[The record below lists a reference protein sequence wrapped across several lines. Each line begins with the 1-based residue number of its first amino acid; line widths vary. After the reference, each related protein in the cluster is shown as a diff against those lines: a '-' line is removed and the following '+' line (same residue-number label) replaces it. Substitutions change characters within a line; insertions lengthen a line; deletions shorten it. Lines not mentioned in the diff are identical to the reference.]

1 MTSHNSFWN
10 KLAHSIRALFLRKK
24 VETELDSE
32 LRFHLESHIENNIHT
47 GMSPESARQSALREF
62 GGIELA
68 KEECRDERGTQFLEN
83 LWKDVRFGAR
93 VLRKNPGFTA
103 VAVLTLA
110 LGIGANTAI
119 FSVVSAVLL
128 RPLPYPNHATLLHVH
143 ETHFGSTASTN
154 FTYANFLD
162 LQRNAKSLDNVAAYR
177 PWTFNLTGD
186 GDAEQVFGA
195 QVSANFFSALG
206 IQPFLGRMIRAEDD
220 ALGGENRVAVLSYA
234 LWQNHFGSDLEIIGK
249 TTDVNSQRYLVI
261 GVTPPNF
268 KLPEYAEMWCPLVP
282 AGPLHANRAARLLTV
297 IADLGDGKSLAA
309 ARTELSSRAAQIQ
322 TENPG
327 ATPGLEIGAV
337 SLKES
342 VVAPVRPALMTM
354 VIAVGLLLLIACAN
368 VANLLLARGATRKKE
383 IATRLALGA
392 SRARMMFQ
400 LLTESLMI
408 ASLGGALG
416 CVIASWSLRFIVSLN
431 GELPRFRDITLDWRV
446 LGFTLFVSLLTGI
459 LFGIAPAF
467 ASLKLDL
474 NSSLTER
481 APNSSGARHG
491 GISHPLVA
499 LQFALAM
506 LLLIGA
512 GLLGRS
518 FARLLNVDPG
528 FNADNLLT
536 LRVFLSPVR
545 FPENDPKAA
554 IVLHQML
561 EQVRAIPDVKSVG
574 LVNTLPITGG
584 AATNFAIQA
593 RPALS
598 PRDEPIANINIV
610 DSGYFRAIG
619 IPLVAG
625 REFTENDTQ
634 QSARVMI
641 INQTMAKQFW
651 PNENPIGQR
660 VTMKNWGPPMAGEVV
675 GIVGDTRADGIAE
688 NIYPMIY
695 WPYFQFPQN
704 FNSFVV
710 RADGDPT
717 RLIAP
722 IKERIWSVD
731 RTLPI
736 SKIATMDQLISDS
749 LARLRLNLI
758 LLSTF
763 ATAALLL
770 AAVGIYGVMS
780 YSVSRR
786 TNEMGV
792 RIALGAQASDVLM
805 LILKQGVSVAA
816 LGMAVGIAAALALTR
831 LMSSLLF
838 GISATDPFAF
848 GAVAIALMAV
858 AVLACYI
865 PARRA
870 TRVDPMTALRNE

>member
-1 MTSHNSFWN
+1 MSSHNSIWN
-10 KLAHSIRALFLRKK
+10 KFTHSARGLFRRKK
-24 VETELDSE
+24 AETELDSE
-32 LRFHLESHIENNIHT
+32 LRFHVEAQIDNNIRE
-47 GMSPESARQSALREF
+47 GMSPEAARQSALREF

-68 KEECRDERGTQFLEN
+68 KEECRDERGTRFPEQ
-83 LWKDVRFGAR
+83 LWQDVRFGVR
-93 VLRKNPGFTA
+93 MLRKNPGFTA

-128 RPLPYPNHATLLHVH
+128 RPLPYPNHAKLLHVE
-143 ETHFGSTASTN
+143 ETHFSSAAATN

-162 LQRNAKSLDNVAAYR
+162 LQRNAKTLENVAAYR

-206 IQPFLGRMIRAEDD
+206 IQPFLGRTIRAEDD
-220 ALGGENRVAVLSYA
+220 ALGGDNRVTVLSYA
-234 LWQNHFGSDLEIIGK
+234 LWQSHFGSDLEIIGK
-249 TTDVNSQRYLVI
+249 TKEVNNQRYLII

-268 KLPEYAEMWCPLVP
+268 KLPEYAQMWCPLVP
-282 AGPLHANRAARLLTV
+282 EGPLHDNRAARLLTV
-297 IADLGDGKSLAA
+297 LANLDGGKTLAD
-309 ARTELSSRAAQIQ
+309 ARTELSSLAAQIQ
-322 TENPG
+322 RENPG
-327 ATPGLEIGAV
+327 ATPGLAIAAV
-337 SLKES
+337 PLKET
-342 VVAPVRPALMTM
+342 VVAPVRPALMTL
-354 VIAVGLLLLIACAN
+354 VISVGLLLLIACAN

-392 SRARMMFQ
+392 GRGRIVFQ
-400 LLTESLMI
+400 FLTESLMI

-416 CVIASWSLRFIVSLN
+416 CAISWWSLKFIVALN
-431 GELPRFRDITLDWRV
+431 GEFPRFGEITLDWRV
-446 LGFTLFVSLLTGI
+446 LGFALFISFLTGI

-467 ASLKLDL
+467 ASMKLDL
-474 NSSLTER
+474 NASLKER
-481 APNSSGARHG
+481 APNSSGARRG
-491 GISHPLVA
+491 GISQPLVA

-518 FARLLNVDPG
+518 FVRLLSVDPG
-528 FNADNLLT
+528 FNSENLLT
-536 LRVFLSPVR
+536 MRVFLSPVR

-554 IVLHQML
+554 VVLHQML
-561 EQVRAIPDVKSVG
+561 EQVRAIPGVKSAG

-584 AATNFAIQA
+584 AATNFVIQG

-598 PRDEPIANINIV
+598 PRDEPIANVNIV

-619 IPLVAG
+619 IPLVTG

-641 INQTMAKQFW
+641 INETMAKQFW
-651 PNENPIGQR
+651 ANESPIGKR
-660 VTMKNWGPPMAGEVV
+660 VTMRNWGPPMTGEVV

-688 NIYPMIY
+688 NISPMIY

-731 RTLPI
+731 KTLPI

-749 LARLRLNLI
+749 LARRRLNMI
-758 LLSTF
+758 LLSIF
-763 ATAALLL
+763 ATVALLL

-792 RIALGAQASDVLM
+792 RIALGAQATDVLI
-805 LILKQGVSVAA
+805 LILKQGLSVAA

-838 GISATDPFAF
+838 GVSATDPFAF
-848 GAVAIALMAV
+848 GAVAIALVIV
-858 AVLACYI
+858 ALVACYI

>member
-1 MTSHNSFWN
+1 MALQNSFWN
-10 KLAHSIRALFLRKK
+10 KITHSIRALFRRTKT
-24 VETELDSE
+24 ESELDSE
-32 LRFHLESHIENNIHT
+32 LRFHLESQVENNIRA
-47 GMSPESARQSALREF
+47 GMSPEAARQSALREF
-62 GGIELA
+62 GGVELA

-93 VLRKNPGFTA
+93 MLRKNPGFTT

-119 FSVVSAVLL
+119 FSVVGAVLL
-128 RPLPYPNHATLLHVH
+128 RPLPYPNHAKLLHVN

-162 LQRNAKSLDNVAAYR
+162 LQRNTKLLDNVAAYR

-234 LWQNHFGSDLEIIGK
+234 LWQSHFGSDLEIVGN
-249 TTDVNSQRYLVI
+249 TTDVNSQRYLII

-268 KLPEYAEMWCPLVP
+268 RLPDYAEMWCPLV
-282 AGPLHANRAARLLTV
+282 AGGTLHDNRAARLLNV

-309 ARTELSSRAAQIQ
+309 ARTELSSVAAQIQ

-337 SLKES
+337 PLKES

-354 VIAVGLLLLIACAN
+354 VIAAGLLLLIACAN

-392 SRARMMFQ
+392 GRARIMFQ

-408 ASLGGALG
+408 ASLGGAFG
-416 CVIASWSLRFIVSLN
+416 CAIAWWSLKSIVSLN
-431 GELPRFRDITLDWRV
+431 GEFPRFGEITLDWRV
-446 LGFTLFVSLLTGI
+446 LGFTLFVSFLTGI

-474 NSSLTER
+474 SASLKER
-481 APNSSGARHG
+481 APNSSGVRRG
-491 GISHPLVA
+491 GISRPLVA

-518 FARLLNVDPG
+518 FVRLLDVDPG
-528 FNADNLLT
+528 FNSDNLLT
-536 LRVFLSPVR
+536 MRVFLSPVR

-554 IVLHQML
+554 VVLHQML
-561 EQVRAIPDVKSVG
+561 EQIRAIPGVKSVG

-584 AATNFAIQA
+584 AATNFVIQG

-610 DSGYFRAIG
+610 DSGYFRAVG
-619 IPLVAG
+619 IPLIAG

-634 QSARVMI
+634 QSARAMI
-641 INQTMAKQFW
+641 INQTMAKEFW
-651 PNENPIGQR
+651 PNESPLGKR
-660 VTMKNWGPPMAGEVV
+660 VTMKNWGPPLTGEVV
-675 GIVGDTRADGIAE
+675 GIVGDTRADGVAE

-722 IKERIWSVD
+722 IKERIWSID
-731 RTLPI
+731 RALPI

-749 LARLRLNLI
+749 LTRRRLNLI
-758 LLSTF
+758 LLSIF

-792 RIALGAQASDVLM
+792 RIALGAQASDVLI
-805 LILKQGVSVAA
+805 LILKQGLSVAA
-816 LGMAVGIAAALALTR
+816 LGMGVGIAAALALTR
-831 LMSSLLF
+831 LMSTLLF

-848 GAVAIALMAV
+848 GAVAIALMIV